1 MTEDELV
8 RVAHAWDQAM
18 IENDPDAIGAFMA
31 DDWVLIGSDGRASDK
46 ASFLDLV
53 RSGALTHDV
62 MTSEDVTVRLY
73 GDAAVVMS
81 RGVSGGLYRGHA
93 FRELERVSSVFVRQ
107 GGHWRCVLTH
117 VSKLEAPTP

>member
-1 MTEDELV
+1 
-8 RVAHAWDQAM
+8 M
-18 IENDPDAIGAFMA
+18 IGNDPDAIGAFMA

-81 RGVSGGLYRGHA
+81 RGVSGGLYRGRA

-117 VSKLEAPTP
+117 LSKLEAPTP

>member
-1 MTEDELV
+1 MTKDELV
-8 RVAHAWDQAM
+8 GVAHAWDQAM
-18 IENDPDAIGAFMA
+18 IGNDPDAIGAFMA
-31 DDWVLIGSDGRASDK
+31 DDWVIIGSDGRASDK

-73 GDAAVVMS
+73 GDAAVVIS
-81 RGVSGGLYRGHA
+81 RGVSAGLYRGHA

-107 GGHWRCVLTH
+107 GGRWRCVLTH
-117 VSKLEAPTP
+117 LSKLEAPTA